1 MLPKVTFRVQPAQ
14 KINIRATLKKLKNK
28 NSHITSQDELA
39 QAIFKRKDLMEIAEG
54 SYQRDD
60 EEINIPGFEGTRE
73 NLAKIKI

>member
-28 NSHITSQDELA
+28 NSHITSQDQLA

-54 SYQRDD
+54 SQLGD

-73 NLAKIKI
+73 DLAKIKI